1 MGLGK
6 KNQHQM
12 SQKRSRS
19 DEDEETHRVPDSSA
33 TLRPITFNTM
43 AVAFPTWFILL
54 GNDPWFRSACERAEA
69 FGESYPTG
77 LQMALKHQYEEKA
90 NGHH

>member
-1 MGLGK
+1 
-6 KNQHQM
+6 
-12 SQKRSRS
+12 
-19 DEDEETHRVPDSSA
+19 
-33 TLRPITFNTM
+33 M